1 MGFVV
6 LMGMGTVFFG
16 LICIILLTT
25 LMGKIMGV
33 SKAAPAAAKPVA
45 AAPAA
50 PAPAKVEAIQPEVLA
65 AITAALEGEVGAAAQ
80 REAIVSIRKL

>member
-16 LICIILLTT
+16 LACIILLTT

-33 SKAAPAAAKPVA
+33 STAAPAAAKPVA
-45 AAPAA
+45 AAPVA
-50 PAPAKVEAIQPEVLA
+50 APAKVEAIQPEVLA